1 MENNFCDNFSPGWR
15 SCRPVLAAGAKQ
27 PIFSGSEE
35 LAPVFDF
42 MNLMLVV
49 LRLIH
54 ILAGVYWA
62 GTLFFF
68 VTFVEPSLRSMG
80 PDGGKVMIRF
90 FERGYLKL
98 IPIVAILTI
107 VSGVW
112 LLWQLSAGFDT
123 AYMGSPLGMAL
134 STGGLLAIVAFIVGM
149 AVTRPAA
156 ARIWELSGQV
166 PQATSEEV
174 RNSLMAEIGKNRART
189 VFSARIVFVLL
200 VIAVALMAI
209 ARFIG

>member
-1 MENNFCDNFSPGWR
+1 MSV
-15 SCRPVLAAGAKQ
+15 VL
-27 PIFSGSEE
+27 II
-35 LAPVFDF
+35 
-42 MNLMLVV
+42 

-62 GTLFFF
+62 GTMFFF
-68 VTFVEPSLRSMG
+68 VTFLEPSLRSMG

-98 IPIVAILTI
+98 IPVVAILTI
-107 VSGVW
+107 LSGLW
-112 LLWQLSAGFDT
+112 LLWRQSAGFD
-123 AYMGSPLGMAL
+123 AVYMGSTLGMAF
-134 STGGLLAIVAFIVGM
+134 STGGLLAIVAFIVGI

-189 VFSARIVFVLL
+189 VISARIIVVLL
-200 VIAVALMAI
+200 FMAVALMAI
-209 ARFIG
+209 ARYVG

>member
-1 MENNFCDNFSPGWR
+1 MSV
-15 SCRPVLAAGAKQ
+15 VL
-27 PIFSGSEE
+27 II
-35 LAPVFDF
+35 
-42 MNLMLVV
+42 

-62 GTLFFF
+62 GTMFFF
-68 VTFVEPSLRSMG
+68 VTFLEPSLRSMG

-107 VSGVW
+107 LSGLW
-112 LLWQLSAGFDT
+112 LLWRQSAGFD
-123 AYMGSPLGMAL
+123 AVYMGSTLGMAF
-134 STGGLLAIVAFIVGM
+134 STGGLLAIVAFIVGI

-189 VFSARIVFVLL
+189 VISARIIVVLL
-200 VIAVALMAI
+200 FMAVALMAI
-209 ARFIG
+209 ARYVG